1 LNESK
6 NKFNQQLDQIDKEKA
21 QIIKFY
27 EDKITEIERDH
38 VLTVDNL
45 VMKHS
50 LILEEKNN
58 EYNKE
63 KGIQS
68 DNFKTNID
76 SLRSM
81 ISRIE

>member
-1 LNESK
+1 
-6 NKFNQQLDQIDKEKA
+6 
-21 QIIKFY
+21 
-27 EDKITEIERDH
+27 
-38 VLTVDNL
+38 
-45 VMKHS
+45 MKHS